1 MLSVSAKHIDLFE
14 IGSYSMPVYLSLILA
29 IALGLALSC
38 AIGFGISTPEHIG
51 EYVKSMKDAIR

>member
-1 MLSVSAKHIDLFE
+1 
-14 IGSYSMPVYLSLILA
+14 MPVYLSLILA

-51 EYVKSMKDAIR
+51 EYVESMKDAIR